1 MYVKFGEAKK
11 KRKGSFII
19 KSEMVLKKCGRVIFM
34 LRKNKTLSG
43 SYNIEV
49 TGYDW
54 GPSVNKAILTFEKE
68 ISEVTKFL
76 PTVDKFKEGI
86 YSKDGDIS
94 MKYAYYE
101 PDDDKKSP
109 LIIWLHG
116 VGEGGRDTTITT
128 LGNRVGAL
136 IEDKIQN
143 KFGGAYVLVPQSPTM
158 WMDCTGNAEYTNDGK
173 AIYTKSLFN
182 LIKYYVD
189 SNERID
195 RNRIYIGGCSNGGYM
210 TIKMLFQ
217 DPEYFAAAY
226 PICEAYND
234 SWISDEEITSI
245 KNVPIWFTYAKN
257 DRGVDPN
264 ENSKATID
272 RLIKAGNVN
281 LHKSVFDSVVDT
293 SGLYKD
299 EEGNPY
305 EYPGHF
311 SWIYVFNDECKEGKE
326 SLWSWLAKQSKA

>member
-101 PDDDKKSP
+101 PDDKKSP
-109 LIIWLHG
+109 LII
-116 VGEGGRDTTITT
+116 
-128 LGNRVGAL
+128 
-136 IEDKIQN
+136 
-143 KFGGAYVLVPQSPTM
+143 
-158 WMDCTGNAEYTNDGK
+158 
-173 AIYTKSLFN
+173 
-182 LIKYYVD
+182 
-189 SNERID
+189 
-195 RNRIYIGGCSNGGYM
+195 
-210 TIKMLFQ
+210 
-217 DPEYFAAAY
+217 
-226 PICEAYND
+226 
-234 SWISDEEITSI
+234 
-245 KNVPIWFTYAKN
+245 
-257 DRGVDPN
+257 
-264 ENSKATID
+264 
-272 RLIKAGNVN
+272 
-281 LHKSVFDSVVDT
+281 
-293 SGLYKD
+293 
-299 EEGNPY
+299 
-305 EYPGHF
+305 
-311 SWIYVFNDECKEGKE
+311 
-326 SLWSWLAKQSKA
+326 